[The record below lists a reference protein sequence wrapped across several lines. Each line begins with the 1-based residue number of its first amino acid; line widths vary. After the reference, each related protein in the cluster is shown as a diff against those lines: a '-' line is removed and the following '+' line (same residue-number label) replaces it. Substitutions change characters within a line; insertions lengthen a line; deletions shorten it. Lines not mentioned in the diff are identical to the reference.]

1 MPALDS
7 DREKFA
13 ALNAQVLDISVDSI
27 YSHKAWQKYEI
38 GVDPAYPCARISYPH
53 GEVTQ
58 AFGIMREGP
67 PLAGISERAVF
78 IVDKS
83 GKIAFAKVYP
93 LDQTPKNDELLETLR
108 KMGRL
113 VLESDTVR

>member
-13 ALNAQVLDISVDSI
+13 ALDAQVLDISVDSI
-27 YSHKAWQKYEI
+27 YSHKAWQKFEI
-38 GVDPAYPCARISYPH
+38 GEMHIPMCSDFYPH
-53 GEVTQ
+53 GKVTE
-58 AFGIMREGP
+58 AFGIMRQGA

-83 GKIAFAKVYP
+83 GTIAFAKVYP
-93 LDQTPKNDELLETLR
+93 LDQMPKNEELLEALR
-108 KMGRL
+108 NINGR
-113 VLESDTVR
+113 